1 MYVCIFLLN
10 VGAHLQKS
18 HIPRPHDTIPIPIK
32 ITPPRTSA
40 FPDSFVPRVL
50 PRHNPVSHIT
60 NVTTATISEQ
70 TTAITKPYPAVV
82 NPTDNASIDVAIP
95 YIISTAKLNL
105 FTSFFSSS
113 LCTDSLIMLP
123 PIYKSKIN
131 AIHGMNF

>member
-1 MYVCIFLLN
+1 MSIKLPLHDHFSHQFSCQNYFTQRIYAAC
-10 VGAHLQKS
+10 HRRQKKS

-95 YIISTAKLNL
+95 AS
-105 FTSFFSSS
+105 
-113 LCTDSLIMLP
+113 
-123 PIYKSKIN
+123 
-131 AIHGMNF
+131 

>member
-50 PRHNPVSHIT
+50 PRHNPVSHIA

-70 TTAITKPYPAVV
+70 TTAITKSYPAVV
-82 NPTDNASIDVAIP
+82 NPTDNASITVLH
-95 YIISTAKLNL
+95 LNNV
-105 FTSFFSSS
+105 FQRHSYFK
-113 LCTDSLIMLP
+113 DLILKMSVLDCL
-123 PIYKSKIN
+123 IN
-131 AIHGMNF
+131 VGFYFVLVPF